1 MTYAE
6 LIAKVSNII
15 QDSSFSDLDIGEY
28 INQAQTEV
36 AGGMLSVLGNWI
48 TPPLPQLFTIETI
61 TTAIDSA
68 YVSMPTTFHRKLQF
82 AASSAG
88 YEINIAESFISF
100 SETYPLLDQI
110 GRISEVAEFGGNLYY
125 QGIPAIAEDLTL
137 HYYRA
142 PTIMDDEDDI
152 PDGIPLHLQSSLLVN
167 HAAWKIFA
175 LIEDGL
181 EEPGINTQRYQEH
194 FYAALKILELSIP
207 YETRGMSL
215 L

>member
-6 LIAKVSNII
+6 LISKVSNII
-15 QDSSFSDLDIGEY
+15 QDDSFSDTDIGEY
-28 INQAQTEV
+28 LNQAQTEV

-48 TPPLPQLFTIETI
+48 TPPLPQLFTIETV

-68 YVSMPTTFHRKLQF
+68 YVSMPTTFQRSLQF

-88 YEINIAESFISF
+88 YEIDIAASFIGF

-125 QGIPAIAEDLTL
+125 QGIPSIAEDLTI
-137 HYYRA
+137 HFYRQ
-142 PTIMDDEDDI
+142 PIDMDDDDDV
-152 PDGIPLHLQSSLLVN
+152 PDGIPNHLQSSLLIN
-167 HAAWKIFA
+167 HAVWKIFD
-175 LIEDGL
+175 LIEDDFS
-181 EEPGINTQRYQEH
+181 EPGLNTQRYQTK
-194 FYAALKILELSIP
+194 FYDALRILELTIP
-207 YETRGMSL
+207 YETRGMEL